1 MRAWTQGRGTTRWL
15 TGMAGAI
22 LVMCLLAACGGDGS
36 QPEEAGGKTSL
47 TVGVMAT
54 ADLAPMYMARKRG
67 LFADEGLTVE
77 PIVAAGGA
85 TQIASMVAGDI
96 DITYSNYVSVL
107 EAAKKGLPLRIIR
120 ENNRSGPQGIY
131 AMADSGI
138 AKPADLAGTK
148 IAVNSL
154 GNIQELTARAVL
166 QSYGVDPSTL
176 TFVELPP
183 PDMLSAL
190 EQRNVDA
197 AWLVEPFVTLASQ
210 TSDVARVVSAFEGP
224 TENLPV
230 AGWTATEQFVQENP
244 EAVAAFVRAM
254 DRAMSRAQAHPKALE
269 QTIPGYTDISPG
281 LARQLTEPGLA
292 TRSDL
297 SDLDDL
303 EALMVEHGIIDG
315 RLDLDQ
321 VVVRDDELPRG

>member
-1 MRAWTQGRGTTRWL
+1 MGRGPGRRTAGIA
-15 TGMAGAI
+15 GMFLA
-22 LVMCLLAACGGDGS
+22 MCLLAACGGDES
-36 QPEEAGGKTSL
+36 QAEGPGGKTSL

-54 ADLAPMYMARKRG
+54 ADLAPLYMARKDG
-67 LFADEGLTVE
+67 LFAAEGLTVE
-77 PIVAAGGA
+77 PVVASGGA
-85 TQIASMVAGDI
+85 AQITSMVAGDI

-131 AMADSGI
+131 AMADGI
-138 AKPADLAGTK
+138 SKPAELAGKK

-183 PDMLSAL
+183 PEMLSAL
-190 EQRNVDA
+190 ERGDVDA

-224 TENLPV
+224 TEDLPV

-244 EAVAAFVRAM
+244 DEVAAFVRAM
-254 DRAMSRAQAHPKALE
+254 DQAMSRAQAHPKALE
-269 QTIPGYTDISPG
+269 QTIPTYTDISAG
-281 LARQLTEPGLA
+281 LAHQLSEPGLA

-297 SDLDDL
+297 SDLDEL
-303 EALMVEHGIIDG
+303 ESLMVEHGIIDA

-321 VVVRDDELPRG
+321 VVVHGDELPRG

>member
-1 MRAWTQGRGTTRWL
+1 MGRGPGRRT
-15 TGMAGAI
+15 AGIAGVF
-22 LVMCLLAACGGDGS
+22 LAMCLLAACGGDES
-36 QPEEAGGKTSL
+36 QPESPGGKTSL
-47 TVGVMAT
+47 MVGVMAT
-54 ADLAPMYMARKRG
+54 ADLAPLYMARKDG
-67 LFADEGLTVE
+67 LFAAEGLIVE
-77 PIVAAGGA
+77 PVVASGGA
-85 TQIASMVAGDI
+85 AQIASMVAGDI

-131 AMADSGI
+131 AMADGI
-138 AKPADLAGTK
+138 SKPAELAGKK

-183 PDMLSAL
+183 PEMLSAL
-190 EQRNVDA
+190 ERGDVDA

-244 EAVAAFVRAM
+244 DEVAAFVRAM
-254 DRAMSRAQAHPKALE
+254 DQAMSRAQAHPKALE
-269 QTIPGYTDISPG
+269 QTIPTYTDISAG
-281 LARQLTEPGLA
+281 LAHRLSEPVLA

-297 SDLDDL
+297 SDLDEL
-303 EALMVEHGIIDG
+303 EALMVEHGIIDA

-321 VVVRDDELPRG
+321 VVVHGDELPRG

>member
-1 MRAWTQGRGTTRWL
+1 MWRGRSRWL
-15 TGMAGAI
+15 TSIAG
-22 LVMCLLAACGGDGS
+22 VLLAVCQLTACAGDGA
-36 QPEEAGGKTSL
+36 QPQTAGGKTSL

-54 ADLAPMYMARKRG
+54 ADLAPLYMARKDG
-67 LFADEGLTVE
+67 LFAAEGLSVE
-77 PIVAAGGA
+77 PIVASGGA
-85 TQIASMVAGDI
+85 AQIASMVAGDI

-131 AMADSGI
+131 AMANSGI
-138 AKPADLAGTK
+138 AKPADLAGAK
-148 IAVNSL
+148 VAVNSL

-183 PDMLSAL
+183 PEMLAAL
-190 EQRNVDA
+190 ERGNVDA
-197 AWLVEPFVTLASQ
+197 AWLVEPFVTMASQ

-230 AGWTATEQFVQENP
+230 AGWTATAQFVQENP
-244 EAVAAFVRAM
+244 EAVAGFVRAM
-254 DRAMSRAQAHPKALE
+254 DRAMSRVQAHPKALE
-269 QTIPGYTDISPG
+269 RTIPSYTDISPG

-303 EALMVEHGIIDG
+303 EALMIEHGIIDA
-315 RLDLDQ
+315 RLDLEQ
-321 VVVRDDELPRG
+321 VVVRRHELPRG